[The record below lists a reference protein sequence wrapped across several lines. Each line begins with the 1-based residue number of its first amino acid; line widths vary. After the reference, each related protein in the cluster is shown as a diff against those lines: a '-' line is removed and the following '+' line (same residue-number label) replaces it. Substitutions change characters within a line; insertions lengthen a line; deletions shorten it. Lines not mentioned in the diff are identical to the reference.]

1 MGIDSG
7 VMQAVTLAIAVL
19 GAVLGV
25 LNAWRN
31 WVHDRLRVRV
41 DVSTAMGIGGTPA
54 IRINIRNLSRF
65 DVTIT
70 HIGLHCIGRK
80 RHMQLWQPM
89 FARGEALPVRLESR
103 ASSTV
108 VQALAAMPEE
118 DWLTIECVYVTT
130 ACGNEV
136 TGGKALFGKHGATIA
151 QSAADARL

>member
-41 DVSTAMGIGGTPA
+41 DVSRASGLDGTPA
-54 IRINIRNLSRF
+54 ITINIRNLSRF

-70 HIGLHCIGRK
+70 HIGLHCSGRK
-80 RHMQLWQPM
+80 RHMQLWQPL
-89 FARGEALPVRLESR
+89 FTRGEALPVRLESR
-103 ASSTV
+103 ASCTV
-108 VQALAAMPEE
+108 VQAIAALPEQG
-118 DWLTIECVYVTT
+118 WLSVECAYVST

-136 TGGKALFGKHGATIA
+136 TGGKALFSKHGAAIA
-151 QSAADARL
+151 QSAAQTGL